1 MRTILFVDDQKN
13 ILDGLRRMLR
23 SMRDEWE
30 MLFAESGQEALNIL
44 KEKPCDVL
52 VSDMRMPEMN
62 GAQLLSQV
70 AKKYPQVVRIVLSGD
85 ADKETVLQTT
95 VQAHQ
100 YLSKPCDADT
110 LKATVARAC
119 SLRDLLSD
127 SALRRIVTQVTILPS
142 LPSLYTMV
150 MEELQSEKTSLDHVG
165 SIIEQDVA
173 MTAKLL
179 QLVNSSFFG
188 FKRQVSRVRD
198 AVPLLGADVL
208 KALVLSVGIFSQ
220 FQNKKPLHGI
230 SIDTISEHSLRVANY
245 AKVIAISQKADR
257 VDQDQSFLAGILHD
271 LGKLILWTNFP
282 NEYGEVCSMCS
293 VERCTVSEAE
303 KRHFQASHEQVAAYL
318 LGLWG
323 FADAVVE
330 AVAFHHHPG
339 CLPLK
344 RFTPLTALHVANA
357 FDHFKTDALVS
368 LEAGVDESYL
378 REIGLYQNLPAWAL
392 ALSDSTPEKTDC
404 KV

>member
-1 MRTILFVDDQKN
+1 MKTILFVDDQKN

-30 MLFAESGQEALNIL
+30 MLFAESGREALSIL

-62 GAQLLSQV
+62 GEQLLSQV
-70 AKKYPQVVRIVLSGD
+70 AEHYPQVVRIVLSGD

-95 VQAHQ
+95 IQAHQ
-100 YLSKPCDADT
+100 YLSKPCDAET
-110 LKATVARAC
+110 LKATVSRAC
-119 SLRDLLSD
+119 GLRDLLSD
-127 SALRRIVTQVTILPS
+127 PVLRRMVTQVTTLPS
-142 LPSLYTMV
+142 LPSLYTKV
-150 MEELQSEKTSLDHVG
+150 MAELQSESASLERVG

-198 AVPLLGADVL
+198 AVPLLGVDVL
-208 KALVLSVGIFSQ
+208 KSLVLSVGIFSQ
-220 FQNKKPLHGI
+220 FQNKTLLHGM
-230 SIDTISEHSLRVANY
+230 SIDAVSEHSMRVANY
-245 AKVIAISQKADR
+245 AKLIAISQKVDR
-257 VDQDQSFLAGILHD
+257 VDQDHSFLAGILHD
-271 LGKLILWTNFP
+271 LGKLILWTSFP
-282 NEYGEVCSMCS
+282 NEYVEALSTVAREGCSI
-293 VERCTVSEAE
+293 SEAE
-303 KRHFQASHEQVAAYL
+303 VRHFHASHEQVAAYL

-339 CLPLK
+339 SLPLK
-344 RFTPLTALHVANA
+344 RFTPLTAVHVANA
-357 FDHFKTDALVS
+357 FDHFKTGAFAS
-368 LEAGVDESYL
+368 FEAGVDGIYL
-378 REIGLYQNLPAWAL
+378 REIGLHENLSAWVS
-392 ALSDSTPEKTDC
+392 ALSGSTSERRGC
-404 KV
+404 